1 MHNHD
6 NKIIIN
12 GSTGP
17 RGMKMDDKT
26 LSVNA
31 AAQIIKLMDEL
42 YAEDLKAIIDIAYD
56 KKDALERFTTVMK
69 HMIDNS

>member
-1 MHNHD
+1 
-6 NKIIIN
+6 
-12 GSTGP
+12 
-17 RGMKMDDKT
+17 MDDKT

-56 KKDALERFTTVMK
+56 KKDALERFTAVMK